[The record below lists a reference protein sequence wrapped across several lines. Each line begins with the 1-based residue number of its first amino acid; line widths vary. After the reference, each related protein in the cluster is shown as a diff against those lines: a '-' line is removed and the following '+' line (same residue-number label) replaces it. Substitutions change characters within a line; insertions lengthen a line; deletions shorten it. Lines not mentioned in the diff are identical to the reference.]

1 MDFIYGSG
9 HNVIKLFTKYITVG
23 VFNTALHWFVF
34 SVGVYIFSVNQASA
48 NLLAFVTA
56 VTFSFFANAAF
67 TFKARPKVKGY
78 FLFVAF
84 MGLMSVLVGKLS
96 DYYQI
101 APIITLVEF
110 SLISLVCGF
119 FYSKHIVFREEK

>member
-1 MDFIYGSG
+1 ML
-9 HNVIKLFTKYITVG
+9 KLFSKYLTVG
-23 VFNTALHWFVF
+23 VLNTAIHWLVF
-34 SVGVYIFSVNQASA
+34 ATGVYLFSVNQATA
-48 NLLAFVTA
+48 NLLAFATA

-67 TFKARPKVKGY
+67 TFKSRPNVKGY
-78 FLFVAF
+78 FLFVTF

-110 SLISLVCGF
+110 SLIGLVCGF

>member
-1 MDFIYGSG
+1 ML
-9 HNVIKLFTKYITVG
+9 KLFSKYLTVG
-23 VFNTALHWFVF
+23 VLNTAIHWLVF
-34 SVGVYIFSVNQASA
+34 ATGVYLFSVNQATA
-48 NLLAFVTA
+48 NLLAFATA

-67 TFKARPKVKGY
+67 TFKSRPNVKGY
-78 FLFVAF
+78 FLFVTF

-119 FYSKHIVFREEK
+119 FYSKHIVFREEKCRFLW

>member
-1 MDFIYGSG
+1 
-9 HNVIKLFTKYITVG
+9 
-23 VFNTALHWFVF
+23 
-34 SVGVYIFSVNQASA
+34 
-48 NLLAFVTA
+48 
-56 VTFSFFANAAF
+56 
-67 TFKARPKVKGY
+67 
-78 FLFVAF
+78 

>member
-1 MDFIYGSG
+1 ML
-9 HNVIKLFTKYITVG
+9 KLFTKYLTIG
-23 VFNTALHWFVF
+23 VFNTAIHWMVF
-34 SVGVYIFSVNQASA
+34 WVGVYVFMVNQAAA
-48 NLLAFVTA
+48 NFLAFATA
-56 VTFSFFANAAF
+56 VTFSFFANASF
-67 TFKARPKVKGY
+67 TFKSKPKFRGY
-78 FLFVAF
+78 FLFVMF

-119 FYSKHIVFREEK
+119 FYSRYVVFREA

>member
-1 MDFIYGSG
+1 ML
-9 HNVIKLFTKYITVG
+9 KLFSKYLTVG
-23 VFNTALHWFVF
+23 VLNTAIHWLVF
-34 SVGVYIFSVNQASA
+34 ATGVY
-48 NLLAFVTA
+48 LLAFATA

-67 TFKARPKVKGY
+67 TFKSRPNVKGY
-78 FLFVAF
+78 FLFVTF

-119 FYSKHIVFREEK
+119 FYSKHIVFSEEK